1 MGCLLP
7 ASDCLGPIPDRKLTL
22 KFENASFE
30 SMGLDSALLRTVR
43 DKQFTRPTRIQA
55 QTIPH
60 ALGGRDILGCAQT
73 GTGKTAA
80 FALPILQRLGQGNSK
95 RGRRPIRSL
104 IVAPTRELAAQ
115 IGQAIGELG
124 AGTNLRHLVIFG
136 GVNQRPQCA
145 ALRRGVDILIATPGR
160 LLDLA
165 NQKQLKL
172 DGVEIL
178 VLDEADRMLD
188 MGFLPDIRRIVA
200 MVPGKRQTMLFSA
213 TMPQAIKKMSGSL
226 LNNPFCVSISPEAP
240 AAETVQQSVHFVQ
253 NPDKLSLLKDILAC
267 RSIAKAIVF
276 TRTKH
281 RADRV
286 ARQLERAAIPAAA
299 MHSNKSQNQRERT
312 LGRMRSGHLRVLVAS
327 DIASR
332 GIDISDIS
340 HVFNYDLPH
349 DAETYVHRIGRTG
362 RAGLEGQAVSFCSD
376 DERPLLKQIERL
388 LTCRLP
394 VQDAARDKCATKRT
408 EMLEHRRPAGL
419 HDDGERHPSRKRG
432 RPRRGKGHQRG
443 NGMAVAR

>member
-1 MGCLLP
+1 LNP
-7 ASDCLGPIPDRKLTL
+7 
-22 KFENASFE
+22 ENASFE
-30 SMGLDSALLRTVR
+30 NMGLDNALLRTVR
-43 DKQFTRPTRIQA
+43 DKQFTQPTRIQT

-80 FALPILQRLGQGNSK
+80 FALPILQRLERGTSK
-95 RGRRPIRSL
+95 RGWRPIRSL

-115 IGQAIGELG
+115 IGKAIGELG
-124 AGTNLRHLVIFG
+124 AGMNLRHIAIFG
-136 GVNQRPQCA
+136 GVKQRPQCA
-145 ALRRGVDILIATPGR
+145 ALKRGVDILVATPGR

-172 DGVEIL
+172 DAVEIL

-200 MVPGKRQTMLFSA
+200 MVPAKRQTMLFSA
-213 TMPQAIKKMSGSL
+213 TMPKAIKKMSNSL
-226 LNNPFCVSISPEAP
+226 LDKPLCVTIAPEAP

-253 NPDKLSLLKDILAC
+253 NPGKISLLKDILAC
-267 RSIAKAIVF
+267 GSITKAIVF

-286 ARQLERAAIPAAA
+286 ARQLEQAEIRAAA

-312 LGRMRSGHLRVLVAS
+312 LGRMRSGNLRVLVAS

-340 HVFNYDLPH
+340 HVFNYDLPN

-362 RAGLEGQAVSFCSD
+362 RAGLEGQAVSFCSE
-376 DERPLLKQIERL
+376 DEKPLLKQIERL
-388 LTCRLP
+388 LTSRLP
-394 VQDAARDKCATKRT
+394 V
-408 EMLEHRRPAGL
+408 RPAPKNELGTSRTGTL
-419 HDDGERHPSRKRG
+419 EQPDPSGRGHKREKQPRRSKRG
-432 RPRRGKGHQRG
+432 GHPRRNGPRG
-443 NGMAVAR
+443 RNRAAAAG